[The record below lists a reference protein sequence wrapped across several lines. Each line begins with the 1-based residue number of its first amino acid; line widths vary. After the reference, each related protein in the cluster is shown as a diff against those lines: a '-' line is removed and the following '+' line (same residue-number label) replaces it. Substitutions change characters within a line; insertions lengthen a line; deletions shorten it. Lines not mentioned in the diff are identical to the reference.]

1 MYQDSEKNVVPREKL
16 KKICRFAALSFTT
29 EKKCD
34 TIELHLTSVGAYFC
48 EHYARRAEAE
58 ENMYYE
64 IENAELKVGVET
76 KGAQLKSI
84 RSKKTDTEYL
94 WQGDEE
100 FWKGRAYNL
109 FPIVGRAYKNKYDY
123 EGKTYET
130 RPHGIARDNEF
141 VLADRT
147 ATKLSFALTYTEATL
162 KIYPCKFIFYV
173 IYEIFGANLKVSY
186 RVQNLE
192 QKEIAFCLGG
202 HPGFNVPFHPS
213 GDFEDYFL
221 EFSEKTAIK
230 QCLTAPSK
238 LISGEVV
245 PFSLHANNRVPL
257 THDLFK
263 DDAVIFANTCREVS
277 LKRKRSKRYLTLRY
291 PDFRYLG
298 VWQTQNSQA
307 PFVCL
312 EPWTSLPATEGKR
325 YDLFTKDDALH
336 LAAESAYETAW
347 TLELHE

>member
-1 MYQDSEKNVVPREKL
+1 M
-16 KKICRFAALSFTT
+16 
-29 EKKCD
+29 
-34 TIELHLTSVGAYFC
+34 
-48 EHYARRAEAE
+48 
-58 ENMYYE
+58 
-64 IENAELKVGVET
+64 
-76 KGAQLKSI
+76 
-84 RSKKTDTEYL
+84 
-94 WQGDEE
+94 
-100 FWKGRAYNL
+100 
-109 FPIVGRAYKNKYDY
+109 
-123 EGKTYET
+123 
-130 RPHGIARDNEF
+130 
-141 VLADRT
+141 
-147 ATKLSFALTYTEATL
+147 
-162 KIYPCKFIFYV
+162 
-173 IYEIFGANLKVSY
+173 
-186 RVQNLE
+186 
-192 QKEIAFCLGG
+192 
-202 HPGFNVPFHPS
+202 PFHPS

-221 EFSEKTAIK
+221 EFSERTAIK

-312 EPWTSLPATEGKR
+312 EPWTSLPATDGKR